1 MECLVGITGRT
12 SFVLLA
18 VEDFDVVDDDCE
30 GDVADGFGAAAA
42 AAAVENEL
50 LYDDSIPLCM

>member
-12 SFVLLA
+12 SFILLS
-18 VEDFDVVDDDCE
+18 VEEFDVVDDDCE

-42 AAAVENEL
+42 AVENEL
-50 LYDDSIPLCM
+50 LCDDSMPLCM